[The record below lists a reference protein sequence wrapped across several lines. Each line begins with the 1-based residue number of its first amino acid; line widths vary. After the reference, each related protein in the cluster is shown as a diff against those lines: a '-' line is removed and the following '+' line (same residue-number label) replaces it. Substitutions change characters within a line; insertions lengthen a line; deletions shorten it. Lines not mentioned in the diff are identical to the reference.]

1 MHATIEKFLDTF
13 HDVWGS
19 LAAMAERAVSSLPSE
34 TSGTTSIADISHAL
48 SQLLSSTGC
57 KSSSPPPPVHKDVR
71 IIRAFSQVKWY
82 THFEKQLLHYPALA
96 LGNWIPSFVENPPCQ
111 AFSSSRC
118 SHCTGA
124 SVWVILAGACQEV
137 FGISLKP
144 IICNKSAT
152 ESRSSEKFCSFVK
165 ISHGLISPSIR
176 IPTLQV
182 QCCPPGLEFTN
193 CSVDS
198 SHPTYELRLYL
209 HLLFLYAQYIAM
221 KGGSQGPE
229 ARGPC
234 SVFVWF
240 ICHCSIH
247 PGLFQILGCCQKF
260 PCTGKE
266 RWSQWYTDLYRRC
279 FSIFGGLLTPFHS
292 LEFTQNNYMLFWGC
306 TAGSEV
312 QGELLLDS
320 NPHCWPP
327 AATTSTA
334 AASPHLHATI
344 SPSYPLSPRLSAGH
358 L

>member
-1 MHATIEKFLDTF
+1 MIHSFWKATT
-13 HDVWGS
+13 
-19 LAAMAERAVSSLPSE
+19 
-34 TSGTTSIADISHAL
+34 AL
-48 SQLLSSTGC
+48 SCPCPWELDPFIC
-57 KSSSPPPPVHKDVR
+57 RESPLP
-71 IIRAFSQVKWY
+71 
-82 THFEKQLLHYPALA
+82 
-96 LGNWIPSFVENPPCQ
+96 G
-111 AFSSSRC
+111 FSSSRC
-118 SHCTGA
+118 SHCMGA

-193 CSVDS
+193 CPVDS
-198 SHPTYELRLYL
+198 SHPTYELCLYL
-209 HLLFLYAQYIAM
+209 HLLFLYAQYITM

-234 SVFVWF
+234 SVLMWF

-266 RWSQWYTDLYRRC
+266 RWSRWYTDLYRRC
-279 FSIFGGLLTPFHS
+279 FCIFGGLLTPFHS

-306 TAGSEV
+306 TAGSEEW
-312 QGELLLDS
+312 GELLLDS

-327 AATTSTA
+327 AAATSTA